1 MSGTTLVAHNRLFY
15 GVGVLIKKPVI
26 LIMLLLSSACGYH
39 LRGALELP
47 KGMKNVYLEGGS
59 AQLREQFKRAMDI
72 SSVPLASSPETAGLI
87 VRIFDEDSSR
97 RVLSLSS
104 GGIANDFELSYRFEY
119 ELLDSK
125 NKVLMPQQAIE
136 IKREY
141 YNDQVAIIAK
151 GNEEATIRDE
161 MYQQAVRSIVSRARV
176 ALEESPK

>member
-1 MSGTTLVAHNRLFY
+1 MEWC
-15 GVGVLIKKPVI
+15 VLIKKSVI
-26 LIMLLLSSACGYH
+26 LIMALLLSACGYH
-39 LRGALELP
+39 VRGALELP
-47 KGMKNVYLEGGS
+47 AGLKNVYLEGGS
-59 AQLREQFKRAMDI
+59 AELREQFKRTMEI

-87 VRIFDEDSSR
+87 VKIFDEDSQR

-104 GGIANDFELSYRFEY
+104 SGTANDFELGYRFDY

-125 NKVLMPQQAIE
+125 NKVLMPRQPVE

-151 GNEEATIRDE
+151 GNEEAVIRNE
-161 MYQQAVRSIVSRARV
+161 MYQQAVRTIVNRARV